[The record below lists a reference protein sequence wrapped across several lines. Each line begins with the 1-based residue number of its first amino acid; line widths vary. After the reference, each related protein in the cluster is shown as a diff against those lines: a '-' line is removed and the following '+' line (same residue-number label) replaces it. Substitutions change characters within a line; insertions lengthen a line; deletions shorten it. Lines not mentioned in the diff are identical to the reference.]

1 MKVVGVMSGTSLDG
15 LDLVLVE
22 LQGSRPADFS
32 WRILECASVPY
43 SPHQRERIDRAIRN
57 GSAAALCGLHVD
69 LGEWIGQAVLTFLAR
84 GEEKPEEVRLLGS
97 HGQTVWHT
105 PPDGAAG
112 RRGATLQLGD
122 PATIAHRT
130 GIDVI
135 SDFRSRDM
143 AAGGHGAPLV
153 PWVDSLMFRREDGP
167 RCLQNIGGMAN
178 VTWVPAEGSGEAPV
192 AFDSGPG
199 NALIDAAV
207 RLMTAERMSFD
218 EGGAL
223 AKTGSVDP
231 ELLSRLLDD
240 DYLERPPPKSTGRE
254 RYGTGVVEQLAA
266 DRGLEPGAE
275 GGWEDLVATLTE
287 FTAASIA
294 DGYERWIAPRPYGE
308 VVVSGGGANNPV
320 LMGRL
325 RARLPGVPFR
335 EASHVFGFDP
345 DFKEAVAFAVLAW
358 AHHWGVAG
366 NLPAATGAE
375 EPVVLG
381 SRTPGTGEPR
391 G

>member
-1 MKVVGVMSGTSLDG
+1 MSGTSLDG
-15 LDLVLVE
+15 MDLVLVE

-32 WRILECASVPY
+32 WRILEALSLSYGPER
-43 SPHQRERIDRAIRN
+43 REQIDRAIRG

-69 LGEWIGQAVLTFLAR
+69 LGEWIGEAVLQFLER
-84 GEEKPEEVRLLGS
+84 SDVEPDRVRLIGS

-105 PPDGAAG
+105 PPDAVTET
-112 RRGATLQLGD
+112 RGGTLQLGD
-122 PATIAHRT
+122 PATIAQRT

-135 SDFRSRDM
+135 SDFRARDM
-143 AAGGHGAPLV
+143 AVGGHGAPLV
-153 PWVDSLMFRREDGP
+153 PWVDSLMFRRSDGP

-178 VTWVPAEGSGEAPV
+178 VTWVPAEGSDEAPV

-207 RLMTAERMSFD
+207 RLMTAERMSYD
-218 EGGAL
+218 EDGAL
-223 AKTGSVDP
+223 AKTGRVD
-231 ELLSRLLDD
+231 EALLLRLLDD
-240 DYLERPPPKSTGRE
+240 DYLAQPPPKSTGRE

-266 DRGLEPGAE
+266 ERGLTSGSEA
-275 GGWEDLVATLTE
+275 GWQTLVTTLTE

-294 DGYERWIAPRPYGE
+294 DGYERWISPRPYGE
-308 VVVSGGGANNPV
+308 IVVSGGGANNPV
-320 LMGRL
+320 LMERL
-325 RARLPGVPFR
+325 RARLPGVPFQ
-335 EASHVFGFDP
+335 EASEVFGFDP

-358 AHHWGVAG
+358 AHHWGVPG

-375 EPVVLG
+375 ESVVLG
-381 SRTPGTGEPR
+381 SRTPGNGEGR

>member
-32 WRILECASVPY
+32 WRFLASDSLPY
-43 SPHQRERIDRAIRN
+43 SSSQRERIDGSIRT
-57 GSAAALCGLHVD
+57 GSAAALCGLHAD
-69 LGEWIGQAVLTFLAR
+69 LGEWIGQAVLDFL
-84 GEEKPEEVRLLGS
+84 GQHEMDPDEVRLVGS

-105 PPDGAAG
+105 PPDAATGA
-112 RRGATLQLGD
+112 RGATLQLGD

-153 PWVDSLMFRREDGP
+153 PWLDALMFRREDGP

-178 VTWVPAEGSGEAPV
+178 VTWVPAEGESEAPV

-207 RLMTAERMSFD
+207 RLMTAERMSYDQDGELAEAGVVD
-218 EGGAL
+218 EG
-223 AKTGSVDP
+223 
-231 ELLSRLLDD
+231 LLRHLLQD
-240 DYLERPPPKSTGRE
+240 DYLDQPPPKSTGRE
-254 RYGTGVVEQLAA
+254 RYGTGVVERLAA
-266 DRGLEPGAE
+266 ERGLTPGVEA
-275 GGWEDLVATLTE
+275 GWADLIATLTE

-294 DGYERWIAPRPYGE
+294 DGYQRWIAPRPYGE
-308 VVVSGGGANNPV
+308 VVVSGGGAKNRS
-320 LMGRL
+320 LIRRL
-325 RARLPGVPFR
+325 RDRLPGVPFQ
-335 EASHVFGFDP
+335 EAAEVFGFDP

-375 EPVVLG
+375 ESVVLG
-381 SRTPGTGEPR
+381 SRTPGSGDPS